1 MYCQAE
7 QILLSELGLL
17 DWKPRRTLTYVRSF
31 NQVAKASRMDAEHF
45 QPKYKEMFDR
55 LPSNV
60 YLQLLGKITLYTKGI
75 EVGSS
80 AYTES
85 GIPFLRVSNLSKH
98 GIVDDT
104 VNFISNELYNV
115 LREKYEPQ
123 QGEILLSKDATPGI
137 AYFLDESVQGI
148 IASGIL
154 RLSLIEDIPPYYL
167 ELVLNSIFVQLQIEQ
182 SVGGSIIKHWK
193 PSQVQKT
200 WIPRLLADREKEI
213 SSLVQQSLAAK
224 REAKT
229 LLEKAK
235 RAVEIAIEYGE
246 QQAIDFLCK

>member
-1 MYCQAE
+1 M
-7 QILLSELGLL
+7 
-17 DWKPRRTLTYVRSF
+17 
-31 NQVAKASRMDAEHF
+31 
-45 QPKYKEMFDR
+45 
-55 LPSNV
+55 
-60 YLQLLGKITLYTKGI
+60 
-75 EVGSS
+75 
-80 AYTES
+80 
-85 GIPFLRVSNLSKH
+85 SNLSKH

-182 SVGGSIIKHWK
+182 SVEWFNY
-193 PSQVQKT
+193 
-200 WIPRLLADREKEI
+200 
-213 SSLVQQSLAAK
+213 
-224 REAKT
+224 KT
-229 LLEKAK
+229 LETITSAK
-235 RAVEIAIEYGE
+235 DMDTTPIGR
-246 QQAIDFLCK
+246 